1 MQSKA
6 ATVEAY
12 LAELPAD
19 RRAAVEQVRAL
30 IRANLDDNFEE
41 GMQYGMIGFYIP
53 HRIYP
58 PGYHCDPKQP
68 LPFAGIAS
76 QKNYLSMYLGCVY
89 GDNGVADKFKKAWAA
104 TGKKLDMG
112 KACIR
117 FKKPE
122 DLALDVIADTVKSQ
136 TAQGY
141 IAYYEAAIKAPRKG
155 PDKKKVAKKPVKKQ
169 EIAKTIAKKGTIKKT
184 SNKKAINEKAGVKK
198 ATTKAAVKKPAK
210 KAKRK

>member
-6 ATVEAY
+6 ATVEEY
-12 LAELPAD
+12 LAELPED

-30 IRANLDDNFEE
+30 IRANLDGGFEE
-41 GMQYGMIGFYIP
+41 GMQYGMIGYYIP

-76 QKNYLSMYLGCVY
+76 QKNYLTMYLGCVY
-89 GDNGVADKFKKAWAA
+89 GDDGVAGKFKKAWAA
-104 TGKKLDMG
+104 AGKKLDMG

-122 DLALDVIADTVKSQ
+122 DLALDVIAETVKGQ
-136 TAQGY
+136 TAAGY
-141 IAYYEAAIKAPRKG
+141 IAYYEAAIKAPRKRPG
-155 PDKKKVAKKPVKKQ
+155 KKIAKPAKQAATKSAKKKVLVK
-169 EIAKTIAKKGTIKKT
+169 AAAKKGTVKKDAVKKT
-184 SNKKAINEKAGVKK
+184 SKKKVVKK
-198 ATTKAAVKKPAK
+198 SGKKI
-210 KAKRK
+210 KRR